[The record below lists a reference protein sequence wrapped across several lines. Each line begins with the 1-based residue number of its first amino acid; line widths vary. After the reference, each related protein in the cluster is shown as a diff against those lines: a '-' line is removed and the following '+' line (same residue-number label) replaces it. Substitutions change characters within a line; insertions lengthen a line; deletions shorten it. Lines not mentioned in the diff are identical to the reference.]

1 MTAEPTA
8 DDRGQTTMD
17 FAAGVSVFL
26 VTVAFAFAF
35 VPGIIAPFTDPGTA
49 DPVTAN
55 RVADDLA
62 SDRLSAPGVEYTL
75 DADRAAD
82 FFGDPDAVDDLA
94 VPEFRT
100 VNVTVENETG
110 VATVGGERAA
120 AGPETPSNADVTTAW
135 RSVAVAADDDDRRRL
150 ELVVRVW

>member
-1 MTAEPTA
+1 MTGEPPP

-35 VPGIIAPFTDPGTA
+35 VPGIIAPFADAGTA

-55 RVADDLA
+55 RIADDLA
-62 SDRLSAPGVEYTL
+62 TDRLTAPGEQYVL
-75 DADRAAD
+75 DRDRTAD
-82 FFGDPDAVDDLA
+82 FFAGPSGIDGVA

-100 VNVTVENETG
+100 VNVTVENSAAGNATD

-120 AGPETPSNADVTTAW
+120 AGPARPTNADVTTAW
-135 RSVAVAADDDDRRRL
+135 RAVTVDDRRL